1 MRKLFL
7 FIILTYLLSGCDI
20 VSQVAT
26 NSVQVP
32 TGSIMFNNASTNP
45 YHVLLDGSLI
55 FSNGMAGKSTFT
67 KSNLKIGYHTV
78 KVIQIKGYLFK
89 PTEKVYT
96 VKVLQ
101 GKVTTLT
108 FP

>member
-1 MRKLFL
+1 MRLL
-7 FIILTYLLSGCDI
+7 ILLIVICLHSGCDI
-20 VSQVAT
+20 VSQVAS
-26 NSVQVP
+26 NSVQSP
-32 TGSIMFNNASTNP
+32 TGSIMFNNASTSP

-67 KSNLKIGYHTV
+67 KGNLKIGDHTV

-89 PTEKVYT
+89 PTEKVYS

-108 FP
+108 FPY